1 MSKKKPISD
10 EERADLVQQL
20 MDDLE
25 DFVAERSIQSRLNKD
40 GATEDDKSIDEIA
53 EVSTTVLCVFSFVFI
68 CLPLHSSVHS
78 DSVTH
83 FCWYGTQKRCLLM
96 CNN

>member
-1 MSKKKPISD
+1 MSKKKPITD

-25 DFVAERSIQSRLNKD
+25 DFVAERSIQSRQNKD

-53 EVSTTVLCVFSFVFI
+53 DVSTTVLCVFICFYLLATAFVSSFRFS
-68 CLPLHSSVHS
+68 HS
-78 DSVTH
+78 
-83 FCWYGTQKRCLLM
+83 FLLVWHTEKVSHDV
-96 CNN
+96 